1 MPTTPSLRG
10 PRAGGAAW
18 FDSLAS
24 RLVVVPSI
32 ATLSAVAPALAA
44 EAVHA
49 TAPQAATSQR
59 QQAGEESR
67 QREVEETKRLTDLYL
82 RNQSVFIR
90 KGELM
95 LELNTFYNQT
105 SRQDLVPVTGG
116 FALVPTT
123 TGNSSSYAVEHDADG
138 ASHLETKNVQ
148 EENRAKEA
156 EEAKRLTELYLRN
169 QNVFLRKGELML
181 ELDSFYNRNNQQQ
194 FAQVSGFAIPVNTT
208 QRFFNTLLIARY
220 GVLTDGLEVDL
231 IAPFFVHAEV
241 KTDAGVASVTQE
253 EEGFGDVGAAVRYQ
267 AWYERGAR
275 PSLVID
281 FEGKS
286 NTGGSGLTGTGTW
299 NAGGG
304 VTLIKT
310 IDPVVLFARLGYT
323 YTFGSHSRDLGNIV
337 DYRIGMGFSL
347 NDRVSFNMQ
356 LTGAY
361 IGPSKFTGFGGAPGT
376 GGGTGP
382 VVFSAQHV
390 ELMNLIFATTIMV
403 TKQLFVEPLVGV
415 GLTEQSFTIVGV
427 RLPYRF

>member
-1 MPTTPSLRG
+1 MCCIYV
-10 PRAGGAAW
+10 AAMG
-18 FDSLAS
+18 
-24 RLVVVPSI
+24 
-32 ATLSAVAPALAA
+32 T
-44 EAVHA
+44 
-49 TAPQAATSQR
+49 
-59 QQAGEESR
+59 
-67 QREVEETKRLTDLYL
+67 
-82 RNQSVFIR
+82 
-90 KGELM
+90 
-95 LELNTFYNQT
+95 
-105 SRQDLVPVTGG
+105 
-116 FALVPTT
+116 
-123 TGNSSSYAVEHDADG
+123 SSSYAVETDASG
-138 ASHLETKNVQ
+138 ASPVEAKMAQ

-156 EEAKRLTELYLRN
+156 EEARRLTELYLRN

-181 ELDSFYNRNNQQQ
+181 ELDSFYNRNNQQ
-194 FAQVSGFAIPVNTT
+194 VLTPIGGFAIPVNTT

-231 IAPFFVHAEV
+231 IAPFFIHAEV
-241 KTDAGVASVTQE
+241 TTDAGVARVTQE
-253 EEGFGDVGAAVRYQ
+253 AEGFGDVSAAVRYQ

-275 PSLVID
+275 PSLVLD

-304 VTLIKT
+304 VTLVKT

-361 IGPSKFTGFGGAPGT
+361 IGPSQFTGSGDAPGT

-390 ELMNLIFATTIMV
+390 ELMNLIFTTTIMV

-427 RLPYRF
+427 RLPYRL

>member
-1 MPTTPSLRG
+1 MCC
-10 PRAGGAAW
+10 
-18 FDSLAS
+18 
-24 RLVVVPSI
+24 VCV
-32 ATLSAVAPALAA
+32 ATW
-44 EAVHA
+44 
-49 TAPQAATSQR
+49 
-59 QQAGEESR
+59 
-67 QREVEETKRLTDLYL
+67 
-82 RNQSVFIR
+82 
-90 KGELM
+90 
-95 LELNTFYNQT
+95 
-105 SRQDLVPVTGG
+105 
-116 FALVPTT
+116 
-123 TGNSSSYAVEHDADG
+123 NSSSYAVEHDARG
-138 ASHLETKNVQ
+138 ASAVETQNVQ

-181 ELDSFYNRNNQQQ
+181 ELDSFYNRNNQQE
-194 FAQVSGFAIPVNTT
+194 FVPVSGGAIPVNTT
-208 QRFFNTLLIARY
+208 RRFFNTLLIARY

-253 EEGFGDVGAAVRYQ
+253 EDGFGDVGAAVRYQ

-281 FEGKS
+281 VEGKS
-286 NTGGSGLTGTGTW
+286 NTGGSGLLGTGTW

-323 YTFGSHSRDLGNIV
+323 YTFASQSRDLGNIV

-361 IGPSKFTGFGGAPGT
+361 IGASKFTGFGGAPGT

-382 VVFSAQHV
+382 VVFSGQHV
-390 ELMNLIFATTIMV
+390 ELMNLIFTTTIMV
-403 TKQLFVEPLVGV
+403 TQHLFVEPLVGV
-415 GLTEQSFTIVGV
+415 GLTEQSFTMVGV